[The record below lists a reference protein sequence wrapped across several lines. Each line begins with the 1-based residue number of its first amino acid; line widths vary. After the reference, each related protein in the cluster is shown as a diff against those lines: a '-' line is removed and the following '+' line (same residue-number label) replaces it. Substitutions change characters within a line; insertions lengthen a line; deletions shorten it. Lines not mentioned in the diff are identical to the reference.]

1 MNELSLKVNG
11 IVYIVSRTQRFC
23 SGCKKHQYENRDQAA
38 TLLNKIA
45 VIIRKWKKKVEDII
59 FIFLFISKFIKDVIY
74 FAVIKTYTIICVI

>member
-11 IVYIVSRTQRFC
+11 I
-23 SGCKKHQYENRDQAA
+23 GCKKHQYEIRDQAA

-45 VIIRKWKKKVEDII
+45 VIIGKWKKKVEDII
-59 FIFLFISKFIKDVIY
+59 FIFLFISKFIKHVIY